1 MVSRKTYF
9 GVFVGILIVEICIAL
24 FVRDAFIRPYFG
36 DYLATILVY
45 VAIRGFTNLSV
56 LKSLIVS
63 LLISYLVEIFQAVN
77 VLGIT
82 GLSSNK
88 TVSVIMGSSFDWGDM
103 LGYTIAGASILLF
116 ELKIN
121 HLKKVTQ

>member
-1 MVSRKTYF
+1 MVSRNIYL
-9 GVFVGILIVEICIAL
+9 GVFVGILTVEICIAL

-36 DYLATILVY
+36 DFLATILVY
-45 VAIRGFTNLSV
+45 VTIRGFTNFSV
-56 LKSLIVS
+56 RKALIIS

-103 LGYTIAGASILLF
+103 LAYTIAGVSIFLF

-121 HLKKVTQ
+121 HFKK